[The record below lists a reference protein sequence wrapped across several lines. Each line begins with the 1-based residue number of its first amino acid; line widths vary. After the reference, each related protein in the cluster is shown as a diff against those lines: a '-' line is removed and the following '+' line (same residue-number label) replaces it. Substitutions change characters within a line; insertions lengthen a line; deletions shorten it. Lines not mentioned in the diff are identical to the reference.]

1 MQMDEVGL
9 LPLEEEPSEV
19 SDWKSR
25 FILGDRVGVTDLP
38 RWATSSYAY
47 LRSRVTHDQYPCF
60 FGTRAEERGEMFYS
74 LVPGKDVAM
83 LPATMAKFAELAK
96 EPIYSKNNVAIFF
109 EPDAVPLPHEK
120 YHDLFWQ
127 TLQYLH
133 DNDPDPAADR
143 QPDPTDPLWEFS
155 FAGVQMFVVCGCPSF
170 GARHSRNLG
179 PGMVLLFQPRSVF
192 VDRVTNKVISA
203 RARQEVR
210 KRLEKWDS
218 IPAHPDL
225 GTYGDPEN
233 REWKQYFLP
242 DENEAAQAECP
253 FSNRSRRRRP
263 SDL

>member
-1 MQMDEVGL
+1 MQINEVGL
-9 LPLEEEPSEV
+9 TLPEENPSEV

-25 FILGDRVGVTDLP
+25 FILGGRVGVTDLP
-38 RWATSSYAY
+38 PWTVRAYDY
-47 LRSRVTHDQYPCF
+47 LRSQVVHDEYPCF
-60 FGTRAEERGEMFYS
+60 FGTLAELRGEMFYS
-74 LVPGKDVAM
+74 LVPGKDVAL

-96 EPIYSKNNVAIFF
+96 RPEYSKNNVAIFF
-109 EPDAVPLPHEK
+109 EPDPVPLPHAQ

-133 DNDPDPAADR
+133 DHDPDPSASQ
-143 QPDPTDPLWEFS
+143 QPDPGDPMWEFS

-170 GARHSRNLG
+170 EARHSRTLG

-192 VDRVTNKVISA
+192 VDRVTNKVISV

-210 KRLEKWDS
+210 KRLQNWDA

-242 DENEAAQAECP
+242 DENVAAPAVCP
-253 FSNRSRRRRP
+253 FANRSRRRA